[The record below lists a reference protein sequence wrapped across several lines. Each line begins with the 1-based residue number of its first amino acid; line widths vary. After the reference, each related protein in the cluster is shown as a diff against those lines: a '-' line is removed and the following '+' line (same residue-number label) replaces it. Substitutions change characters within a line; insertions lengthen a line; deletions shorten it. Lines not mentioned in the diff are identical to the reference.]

1 MRRLNRWVRVGVV
14 IVAASLSLGTATV
27 AASASTLGSVTP
39 QPLVH
44 VH

>member
-1 MRRLNRWVRVGVV
+1 MGRINRWVRVGVV
-14 IVAASLSLGTATV
+14 IIAASLSLGTATI
-27 AASASTLGSVTP
+27 AASASTLPSTP